1 MIPGPKCN
9 VSNHETQT
17 RNPNQSH
24 ETMEPKAPQVAILT
38 GGATGIGFGIAE
50 ALAKAGLRVAIGS
63 RRNDVVQQAASQLR
77 ASGNHDVI
85 GLPLDVTDRTSVQD
99 FVDQVRK
106 QWDSIDVLVNAAGVN
121 IKNRT
126 IGQMR
131 PEQWDDVMAINA
143 TGAYNMIYA
152 TLPDMRARHNGT
164 IINISS
170 VTGKRA
176 LALGGVA
183 YAASKFAMTALG
195 TCVAN
200 EVGVEGIRVTNIYP
214 GEVDTPILEQ
224 RPVPVSQE
232 QRELILRPSDVGQV
246 VASIIALPPR
256 VHIPELVIKPVH
268 QGYV

>member
-1 MIPGPKCN
+1 MTTTKSP
-9 VSNHETQT
+9 
-17 RNPNQSH
+17 
-24 ETMEPKAPQVAILT
+24 VAVIT

-50 ALAKAGLRVAIGS
+50 ALVQSGYQVAIGS
-63 RRNDVVQQAASQLR
+63 RRKDVVEEAANQLQ
-77 ASGNHDVI
+77 SLKKGQVI
-85 GLPLDVTDRTSVQD
+85 GLPLDVTDRASVAE
-99 FVDQVRK
+99 FVQAVGK
-106 QWDSIDVLVNAAGVN
+106 HYGEIDILVNGAGVN

-126 IGQMR
+126 IGEMR
-131 PEQWDDVMAINA
+131 PEQWDQVVAINA
-143 TGAYNMIYA
+143 TGAYNMIHA
-152 TLPDMRARHNGT
+152 ILPQMRQRKSGT

-200 EVGVEGIRVTNIYP
+200 EVGIEGVRVTNIYP

-232 QRELILRPSDVGQV
+232 QRDLILRPSDVGQV
-246 VASIIALPPR
+246 VLSIVSLPSR

>member
-1 MIPGPKCN
+1 MTATKSP
-9 VSNHETQT
+9 
-17 RNPNQSH
+17 
-24 ETMEPKAPQVAILT
+24 VAIIT

-50 ALAKAGLRVAIGS
+50 ALVQSGYRVAIGS
-63 RRNDVVQQAASQLR
+63 RRKDVVEEAASQLQ
-77 ASGNHDVI
+77 SLKKGQVV
-85 GLPLDVTDRTSVQD
+85 GLPLDVTDRDSVAE
-99 FVDQVRK
+99 FVQAVGK
-106 QWDSIDVLVNAAGVN
+106 HYGEIDILVNGAGVN

-126 IGQMR
+126 IGEMR
-131 PEQWDDVMAINA
+131 PEQWDQVVAINA
-143 TGAYNMIYA
+143 TGAYNMIHA
-152 TLPDMRARHNGT
+152 ILPQMRQRKSGT

-200 EVGVEGIRVTNIYP
+200 EVGVEGVRVTNIYP

-232 QRELILRPSDVGQV
+232 QRDLILRPSDVGQV
-246 VASIIALPPR
+246 VLSIVSLPGR